1 MRGFK
6 MITVFDDD
14 TQEKLD
20 NITFVESVTKNSTT
34 QNLLLES
41 LNNDTNN
48 DAWIGEFDSVEDM
61 QKYFDNQ
68 MQKDGYVLNKET
80 GFYDKKN

>member
-1 MRGFK
+1 

>member
-20 NITFVESVTKNSTT
+20 NITFVESVTKNATT

-48 DAWIGEFDSVEDM
+48 DAWIGAFDSVEDM

-80 GFYDKKN
+80 GLYEQKN

>member
-6 MITVFDDD
+6 MITVFDSD

-20 NITFVESVTKNSTT
+20 NITFVESVTKNTTT

-48 DAWIGEFDSVEDM
+48 DAWVGEFDSVEDM
-61 QKYFDNQ
+61 QNYFDNQ

-80 GFYDKKN
+80 GFYEPKN

>member
-1 MRGFK
+1 

-14 TQEKLD
+14 TQLKLD
-20 NITFVESVTKNSTT
+20 NITFVESVTKNATT

-48 DAWIGEFDSVEDM
+48 DAWIGEFDSVEAM
-61 QKYFDNQ
+61 QNYFDNQ
-68 MQKDGYVLNKET
+68 MEKDGYVLNKET
-80 GFYDKKN
+80 GFYEQEN

>member
-1 MRGFK
+1 

-20 NITFVESVTKNSTT
+20 NITFVESVTKNATT

-80 GFYDKKN
+80 GLYEQKN

>member
-6 MITVFDDD
+6 MITIFDDD

-20 NITFVESVTKNSTT
+20 NITFVESVTKNATT

-48 DAWIGEFDSVEDM
+48 DAWIGAFDSVEDM

-80 GFYDKKN
+80 GLYEQEN

>member
-1 MRGFK
+1 

-20 NITFVESVTKNSTT
+20 NITFVESVTKNTTT

-80 GFYDKKN
+80 GLYEQKN

>member
-1 MRGFK
+1 

-14 TQEKLD
+14 TQEKID
-20 NITFVESVTKNSTT
+20 NITFVESVTKNTTT

-80 GFYDKKN
+80 GLYEQKN

>member
-6 MITVFDDD
+6 IITVFDDD

-20 NITFVESVTKNSTT
+20 NITFVESVTKNATT

-48 DAWIGEFDSVEDM
+48 EAWIGAFDSVEDM

-80 GFYDKKN
+80 GLYEQEN

>member
-1 MRGFK
+1 

-14 TQEKLD
+14 TQEKID
-20 NITFVESVTKNSTT
+20 NITFVESVTKNATT

-48 DAWIGEFDSVEDM
+48 DAWIGAFDSVEDM

-80 GFYDKKN
+80 GLYEQKN